1 MSRSRYSHKVSKPY
15 KVRRYNN
22 DTKTS
27 LGNFKYLEDACD
39 LVDVRPDYNVYY
51 KDKLI
56 YSGISNLVSKLNE
69 EDIRLL
75 DKYWL

>member
-1 MSRSRYSHKVSKPY
+1 MSRSRRRSKVPKPY

-56 YSGISNLVSKLNE
+56 YSGISNLVNKLNE
-69 EDIRLL
+69 KDMRMLS
-75 DKYWL
+75 KYWL

>member
-1 MSRSRYSHKVSKPY
+1 MSRSRYHSKVSKSY
-15 KVRRYNN
+15 KVRKYNN
-22 DTKTS
+22 DTKSS

-56 YSGISNLVSKLNE
+56 YSGINNLVSKLSK

-75 DKYWL
+75 SEYWL